1 MQTFLEAVWFSI
13 GSVDFTYGQVLSAVL
28 FVLVTTAFYIY
39 FIRQWLPRHFER
51 LEDKPAQRRRIRRV
65 VTTVFYLSLLSGLIA
80 ILNINPQLFANEYV
94 TISVNTIIQAILILQ
109 IARIA
114 DWLISRIVVG
124 RLYNRRDQPPPTEIK
139 KPKPGVHAGRT
150 VQFAVYIF
158 AVILILTSFDI
169 DWVIHVFDSAD
180 PNVPNFELKLSN
192 ILGAVLVIF
201 IARLIAWVLTEIVL
215 YGYYVRTGVDTG
227 SQYAFNQILK
237 YVVYVIAI
245 LIAFNELGIQTTLLL
260 GGLAALLVGIGLGLQ
275 QTFNDF
281 FSGIILL
288 FERSVDVNDILNVDG
303 LIGRVKKIGVR
314 ASQIETR
321 DNITVVV
328 PNSKLVTQNVINWSH
343 EDAKARFWISVP
355 VPYGTDTETV
365 KEILLQ
371 EAKQN
376 SYVLESP
383 APFIRMVEF
392 ADSALLFELHF
403 WSRSFLIIEDVKSD
417 LRMTVNEKLIEQDIH
432 IPFPQRDLWI
442 RSRGPE

>member
-13 GSVDFTYGQVLSAVL
+13 GTMSFTYGQILSSVL
-28 FVLVTTAFYIY
+28 FVLLTTSLYIY
-39 FIRQWLPRHFER
+39 FIRQWLPRHFDR
-51 LEDKPAQRRRIRRV
+51 LEDKPPQRRKIRRV
-65 VTTVFYLSLLSGLIA
+65 VTIVFYLSLLSGLIA
-80 ILNINPQLFANEYV
+80 ILDVNPDLFSNEYA
-94 TISVNTIIQAILILQ
+94 TITVNTIVQSILILQ

-124 RLYNRRDQPPPTEIK
+124 RLYNRRDLPAPQEVK
-139 KPKPGVHAGRT
+139 KAKPGEHAGRT

-158 AVILILTSFDI
+158 ATILILTNFNI
-169 DWVIHVFDSAD
+169 DYQIWQFTDAGGEVTFTLRISSI
-180 PNVPNFELKLSN
+180 LS
-192 ILGAVLVIF
+192 AVLVIF
-201 IARLIAWVLTEIVL
+201 IARLISWVLTEIIL

-227 SQYAFNQILK
+227 SRYAFNQILK
-237 YVVYVIAI
+237 YFVYVIAI
-245 LIAFNELGIQTTLLL
+245 LIAFDKLGIQTTLLL

-343 EDAKARFWISVP
+343 EDSKARFWITVP
-355 VPYGTDTETV
+355 VPYGTNTKLV
-365 KEILLQ
+365 KDILLT

-383 APFIRMVEF
+383 GPFIRMVDF

-417 LRMTVNEKLIEQDIH
+417 LRLAVNDKLIDEDIH
-432 IPFPQRDLWI
+432 IPFPQRDIWI
-442 RSRGPE
+442 RSNGPDG